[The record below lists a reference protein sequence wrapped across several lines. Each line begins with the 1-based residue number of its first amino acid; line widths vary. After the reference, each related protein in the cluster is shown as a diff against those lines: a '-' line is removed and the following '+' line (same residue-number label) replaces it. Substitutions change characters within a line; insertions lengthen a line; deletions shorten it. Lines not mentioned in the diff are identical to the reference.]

1 MANASMRALVYDR
14 SLGTWEGTR
23 GLTMV
28 DVPAAALDERADYQD
43 RSRVLIKPRFVGFC
57 GSDRGIW
64 FRRAFKDMIYGSLD
78 KEAARLCTP
87 RDQRIIGHELFGEVV
102 AVGSDAKRTFG
113 LEVGDL
119 VAAESH
125 IYCGACYQCRVG
137 DAHVCADDLIIG
149 ISYDGAFAELV
160 KLPAKVI
167 WRTNVDRIRPE
178 VAAVQ
183 EPFGN
188 AVHACTKVN
197 LRGKRVA
204 IVGCGTIG
212 LFAVAI
218 ARALGATYVIGI
230 EPMENHAAMARKLGA
245 DVVLSPAPRGPDDYA
260 HDPDLA
266 AEVRKLTDGV
276 GVDVVLEMS
285 GQNTSVNN
293 AIHCVRRGGDI
304 ILFGLKS
311 GDAII
316 ESFDRVIV
324 DGIALHSVIGR
335 RVWET
340 WHITRHLLE
349 SRDPSIHDLI
359 WDVILNRGD
368 GPIVKFDAY
377 SPQSFEERIK
387 TFPKVVFEF

>member
-1 MANASMRALVYDR
+1 MTESMRALVYDR
-14 SLGTWEGTR
+14 EHDPWETSQ
-23 GLTMV
+23 GLRLTEM
-28 DVPAAALDERADYQD
+28 PSITLDERADYHD
-43 RSRVLIKPRFVGFC
+43 RSRVLIKPQYVGFC

-64 FRRAFKDMIYGSLD
+64 FRRAFKDMIFDSLD
-78 KEAARLCTP
+78 REGAAARAP
-87 RDQRIIGHELFGEVV
+87 KQKRIIGHELFGQIV
-102 AVGSDAKRTFG
+102 AVGSDAKRSHG

-125 IYCGACYQCRVG
+125 IYCGVCHQCRVG

-149 ISYDGAFAELV
+149 ISYDGAFADLV

-167 WRTNVDRIRPE
+167 WRTDTNKIRPE

-218 ARALGATYVIGI
+218 ARALGASQVIGV
-230 EPMENHAAMARKLGA
+230 EPVSAHAEMARRLGA
-245 DVVLSPAPRGPDDYA
+245 DHVLTPGDSPDGYS

-266 AEVRKLTDGV
+266 GQIRKLTDGV

-285 GQNTSVNN
+285 GLNSSVNN
-293 AIHCVRRGGDI
+293 AIHCVRRGGDV

-324 DGIALHSVIGR
+324 DGIAMHSVIGR
-335 RVWET
+335 RIPET

-349 SRDPSIHDLI
+349 SREPNIHDLI
-359 WDVILNRGD
+359 WEVILNRGD
-368 GPIVKFDAY
+368 GPLVDFDKFEA
-377 SPQSFEERIK
+377 SQFEDKIQ
-387 TFPKVVFEF
+387 TFPKVVFRF

>member
-1 MANASMRALVYDR
+1 MAETMRALVYDR
-14 SLGTWEGTR
+14 EQDPWEESQ
-23 GLTMV
+23 GLRQV
-28 DVPAAALDERADYQD
+28 DVPRPELDERTDYHD
-43 RSRVLIKPRFVGFC
+43 RSRVLVKPRYVGFC

-64 FRRAFKDMIYGSLD
+64 LRRAFKDMIFDSLD
-78 KEAARLCTP
+78 KESKALRKP
-87 RDQRIIGHELFGEVV
+87 KNQRIIGHELFGEIV
-102 AVGSDAKRTFG
+102 AVGSDAKRSHG

-125 IYCGACYQCRVG
+125 IYCGVCYQCRIG
-137 DAHVCADDLIIG
+137 EAQVCADDLIIG
-149 ISYDGAFAELV
+149 ISYDGAFADYV
-160 KLPAKVI
+160 KLPAQVI
-167 WRTNVDRIRPE
+167 WRTNTDRIRPE

-218 ARALGATYVIGI
+218 ARALGATMIIGV
-230 EPMENHAAMARKLGA
+230 EPVAHHAEMARKLGA
-245 DVVLSPAPRGPDDYA
+245 DAVLSPGESPDGYS
-260 HDPDLA
+260 HDENLA
-266 AEVRKLTDGV
+266 AEVRRITDGV

-285 GQNTSVNN
+285 GLNSSVNN
-293 AIHCVRRGGDI
+293 AIHCVRRGGDV

-324 DGIALHSVIGR
+324 DGISMHSVIGR
-335 RVWET
+335 RIPET

-349 SRDPSIHDLI
+349 SRQPNIHDLI
-359 WDVILNRGD
+359 WEVMLARGD
-368 GPIVKFDAY
+368 GPIVDFSGFDQDDFA
-377 SPQSFEERIK
+377 ERFK
-387 TFPKVVFEF
+387 RFPKVVLRF

>member
-1 MANASMRALVYDR
+1 MRALVYDR
-14 SLGTWEGTR
+14 EHDPWESSK
-23 GLTMV
+23 GLRMV
-28 DVPAAALDERADYQD
+28 EVDAATLDERADYHD
-43 RSRVLIKPRFVGFC
+43 RSRVLIKPRYVGFC

-64 FRRAFKDMIYGSLD
+64 FRRAFKDMIFGSLD
-78 KEAARLCTP
+78 REAKEARTAKAR
-87 RDQRIIGHELFGEVV
+87 RIIGHELFGEVV
-102 AVGSDAKRTFG
+102 AVGSDASRTHG

-125 IYCGACYQCRVG
+125 IYCGVCYQCRIG

-167 WRTNVDRIRPE
+167 WRTNTDKIRPE

-218 ARALGATYVIGI
+218 ARALGAHQVIGV
-230 EPMENHAAMARKLGA
+230 EPVASHAEMARRLGA
-245 DVVLSPAPRGPDDYA
+245 DNVLVPGDSPDGYS
-260 HDPDLA
+260 HDPELGA
-266 AEVRKLTDGV
+266 QIRKLTDGV

-285 GQNTSVNN
+285 GLNSSVNN
-293 AIHCVRRGGDI
+293 AIHCVRRGGDV

-324 DGIALHSVIGR
+324 DGIAMHSVIGR
-335 RVWET
+335 RIPET

-349 SRDPSIHDLI
+349 SRQPNIHDLI
-359 WDVILNRGD
+359 WEVMLNRGD
-368 GPIVKFDAY
+368 GPIVDFDKY
-377 SPQSFEERIK
+377 EVGDFEDKIQ
-387 TFPKVVFEF
+387 TFPKVVLRF

>member
-1 MANASMRALVYDR
+1 MSEPTMNALVYDR
-14 SLGTWEGTR
+14 ARDPWEESK
-23 GLTMV
+23 GLRMEE
-28 DVPAAALDERADYQD
+28 VPTATLDERADYHD

-64 FRRAFKDMIYGSLD
+64 FRRAFKDMIMGSLD
-78 KEAARLCTP
+78 KEAKRTREEQAR
-87 RDQRIIGHELFGEVV
+87 RIIGHELFGEIV
-102 AVGSDAKRTFG
+102 AVGSDAKRSFG

-149 ISYDGAFAELV
+149 ISYDGAFANYV

-167 WRTNVDRIRPE
+167 WRTNMNKIRPE
-178 VAAVQ
+178 VAAIQ

-218 ARALGATYVIGI
+218 ARALGASYIVGI
-230 EPMENHAAMARKLGA
+230 EPVQSHAAMARKLGA
-245 DVVLSPAPRGPDDYA
+245 DVVLEPAMKGADDYE
-260 HDPDLA
+260 HDPELA
-266 AEVRKLTDGV
+266 SEVRKLTDGV

-285 GQNTSVNN
+285 GLNSSVNN
-293 AIHCVRRGGDI
+293 AIHIVRRGGDV

-324 DGIALHSVIGR
+324 DGIAMHSVIGR

-349 SRDPSIHDLI
+349 SRDPNIHDLI
-359 WDVILNRGD
+359 WEVILNRGD
-368 GPIVKFDAY
+368 GPIVDFDSY
-377 SPQSFEERIK
+377 KPDTFEERIQ
-387 TFPKVVFEF
+387 TFPKVVFRF

>member
-1 MANASMRALVYDR
+1 MTESMRALVYDR
-14 SLGTWEGTR
+14 AKDPWEESR
-23 GLTMV
+23 GLRLE
-28 DVPAAALDERADYQD
+28 DVPRAELDEKNDYQD

-64 FRRAFKDMIYGSLD
+64 FRRAFKDMIVGSLD
-78 KEAARLCTP
+78 KEAKALHRS
-87 RDQRIIGHELFGEVV
+87 RDQRVIGHELFGEIV
-102 AVGSDAKRTFG
+102 AVGSDAKRTHG
-113 LEVGDL
+113 LEVGDM

-125 IYCGACYQCRVG
+125 IFCGVCYQCRNG

-149 ISYDGAFAELV
+149 ISYDGAFADYV
-160 KLPAKVI
+160 KLPAQVI
-167 WRTNVDRIRPE
+167 WRTDTKKIRPE
-178 VAAVQ
+178 VAAIQ

-218 ARALGATYVIGI
+218 ARALGAQTIIGI
-230 EPMENHAAMARKLGA
+230 EPVANHAAMARKLGA
-245 DVVLSPAPRGPDDYA
+245 DHVLSPGNTGPDDYA
-260 HDPDLA
+260 HDKSLV

-276 GVDVVLEMS
+276 GVDVALEMS
-285 GQNTSVNN
+285 GLNSSVNN
-293 AIHCVRRGGDI
+293 AIHCARRGGDV

-311 GDAII
+311 GDAVI
-316 ESFDRVIV
+316 ESFDRLIV

-335 RVWET
+335 RIWET

-349 SRDPSIHDLI
+349 SRDPNIHDLI
-359 WDVILNRGD
+359 YDVILNRGD
-368 GPIVKFDAY
+368 GPIVKFDQY
-377 SPQSFEERIK
+377 EKDSFEERIK
-387 TFPKVVFEF
+387 TFPKVVLEF

>member
-1 MANASMRALVYDR
+1 MTESMRALVYDR
-14 SLGTWEGTR
+14 EHDPWETSQ
-23 GLTMV
+23 GLRLTEM
-28 DVPAAALDERADYQD
+28 PSITLDERADYHD
-43 RSRVLIKPRFVGFC
+43 RSRVLIKPQYVGFC

-64 FRRAFKDMIYGSLD
+64 FRRAFKDMIFDSLD
-78 KEAARLCTP
+78 REGAAARAP
-87 RDQRIIGHELFGEVV
+87 KQKRIIGHELFGQIV
-102 AVGSDAKRTFG
+102 AVGSDAKRSHG

-125 IYCGACYQCRVG
+125 IYCGVCHQCRVG

-149 ISYDGAFAELV
+149 ISYDGAFADLV

-167 WRTNVDRIRPE
+167 WRTDTSKIRPE

-218 ARALGATYVIGI
+218 ARALGASQVIGV
-230 EPMENHAAMARKLGA
+230 EPVSAHAEMARRLGA
-245 DVVLSPAPRGPDDYA
+245 DHVLTPGDSPDGYS

-266 AEVRKLTDGV
+266 GQIRKLTDGV

-285 GQNTSVNN
+285 GLNSSVNN
-293 AIHCVRRGGDI
+293 AIHCVRRGGDV

-324 DGIALHSVIGR
+324 DGIAMHSVIGR
-335 RVWET
+335 RIPET

-349 SRDPSIHDLI
+349 SREPNIHDLI
-359 WDVILNRGD
+359 WEVILNRGD
-368 GPIVKFDAY
+368 GPLVDFDKFE
-377 SPQSFEERIK
+377 PGQFEDKIQ
-387 TFPKVVFEF
+387 TFPKVVFRF

>member
-1 MANASMRALVYDR
+1 MAEAMRALVYDR
-14 SLGTWEGTR
+14 AKEPWESTR
-23 GLTMV
+23 GLRMQEIPRAT
-28 DVPAAALDERADYQD
+28 LDERADYHD
-43 RSRVLIKPRFVGFC
+43 RSRVLIKPKYVGFC

-64 FRRAFKDMIYGSLD
+64 FRRAFKDMIFGSLD
-78 KEAARLCTP
+78 REAKLLRSP
-87 RDQRIIGHELFGEVV
+87 RDQRVIGHELFGDIV
-102 AVGSDAKRTFG
+102 AVGSDAQRTFG
-113 LEVGDL
+113 LQVGDT

-125 IYCGACYQCRVG
+125 IYCGVCYQCRTG

-149 ISYDGAFAELV
+149 ISHDGAFADYV
-160 KLPAKVI
+160 KLPAQVI
-167 WRTNVDRIRPE
+167 WRTDTSKIRPE

-218 ARALGATYVIGI
+218 ARALGARYIIGI
-230 EPMENHAAMARKLGA
+230 EPVEYHAQMARKLGA
-245 DVVLSPAPRGPDDYA
+245 DVVLKPSNAGPQDYA
-260 HDPDLA
+260 HDPGLTAD
-266 AEVRKLTDGV
+266 VRKLTDGV
-276 GVDVVLEMS
+276 GVDVALEMS
-285 GQNTSVNN
+285 GLNSSVNN
-293 AIHCVRRGGDI
+293 AIHCVRRGGDV

-311 GDAII
+311 GDAVI

-324 DGIALHSVIGR
+324 DGVAMHSVIGR

-349 SRDPSIHDLI
+349 SRDPNIHDLI
-359 WDVILNRGD
+359 WEVILNRGD
-368 GPIVKFDAY
+368 GPIVDFDRFDFEG
-377 SPQSFEERIK
+377 FEERIQ
-387 TFPKVVFEF
+387 TFPKVVLKF

>member
-1 MANASMRALVYDR
+1 MTEMMRALVYDR
-14 SLGTWEGTR
+14 ARDPWETSR
-23 GLTMV
+23 GLRMEEMPRV
-28 DVPAAALDERADYQD
+28 DLDEGDDPLD

-64 FRRAFKDMIYGSLD
+64 FRRAFKDMILGSLD
-78 KEAARLCTP
+78 KEAKVDGKTHDR
-87 RDQRIIGHELFGEVV
+87 RVIGHELFGEIVK
-102 AVGSDAKRTFG
+102 VGSDAKRTFG
-113 LEVGDL
+113 LEVGDM

-125 IYCGACYQCRVG
+125 IYCGACYQCRIG

-149 ISYDGAFAELV
+149 ISYNGAFADSV

-167 WRTNVDRIRPE
+167 WRTNMDKIRPE

-218 ARALGATYVIGI
+218 AKALGAIQVIGI
-230 EPMENHAAMARKLGA
+230 EPSPTHSAMAKKLGA
-245 DVVLSPAPRGPDDYA
+245 DHVLTPGNSSGNDYA
-260 HDPDLA
+260 HDPDLVKQ
-266 AEVRKLTDGV
+266 VRKLTDGV

-285 GQNTSVNN
+285 GLNTSVNN
-293 AIHCVRRGGDI
+293 AIHCVRRGGDV

-311 GDAII
+311 GDAVI

-324 DGIALHSVIGR
+324 DGIAMHSVIGR
-335 RVWET
+335 RIWET

-349 SRDPSIHDLI
+349 SRSPNIHDLVY
-359 WDVILNRGD
+359 DVILNHGV
-368 GPIVKFDAY
+368 GPVVDFDKY
-377 SPQSFEERIK
+377 DKDVFEDRIQ
-387 TFPKVVFEF
+387 TFPKVIFKF